1 LATSRSERSILA
13 EALKTGIHMPQDLPS
28 GTQDG
33 VRVITLDHPPLN
45 VLALQLRRRLA
56 DELHAALR
64 DEAVQAI
71 VLTGAGTAFCG
82 GGDIAEFDTP
92 DVLLEPAPGTLM
104 ALIEDGPKPV
114 VAALHGVALGGG
126 LELAMACHA
135 RVAQAQTAVGLPE
148 VQLGIVPGAGGTQ
161 RLPRLVGLELATDL
175 IVHGRKRTARQ
186 LAGSGLFDRV
196 TDEAPLPAAIELARQ
211 LAGNVA
217 ALRRT
222 GRLPV
227 QTADQLGNPQAF
239 LAFARGAVK
248 SRPELLGPQAC
259 LDCLEDAVTRP
270 FQEGLARELERFHRL
285 RATPQSEGLRHAF
298 LSERL
303 AAKISDLAPDV
314 KPRTVASTA
323 VIGGGTMGT
332 GIAMSLANAGLPV
345 TLVERDPAALDRA
358 LTTVRKTYE
367 DSQRRG
373 KLAAEEAA
381 RRIALVSG
389 ALSYDALRDTDLII
403 EAVFEDMAVKRQ
415 VFEQLDA
422 VAKPGAVL
430 ATNTSMLD
438 VDEIATFTRRPQD
451 VLGLHFFSPAHVMP
465 LLEVVRGAQTAPDVL
480 ATAMALARRL
490 SKTAVV
496 ARVCEGFIGNRML
509 TPYLVQ
515 AGLLVEEGALPQ
527 QVDRAIERWGMAMGP
542 FRMADMAGLDLG
554 AKIRAQ
560 YLERHPDVPY
570 SELNQILVDMDRPG
584 QKAGRGWYDHVPG
597 QRAPVPSAAVQ
608 QAIEAHSQRLGL
620 VRRRIGDDEI
630 VERLVLALVN
640 EGALLLEEGIAQR
653 ASDIDVVFI
662 AGYGF
667 PRWRGGPMFAAE
679 QRGFEDVVAA
689 MRRLATGGPAYQRRA
704 EAWRPAPLLTRL
716 AERRLG
722 WSSLS
727 DKSEESA
734 A

>member
-1 LATSRSERSILA
+1 
-13 EALKTGIHMPQDLPS
+13 MPDNFDNPHADL
-28 GTQDG
+28 DG
-33 VRVITLDHPPLN
+33 VRVIALAQPPLN
-45 VLALQLRRRLA
+45 VLSLAVRRRLA
-56 DELHAALR
+56 DDLHAALTDDTVR
-64 DEAVQAI
+64 AI

-82 GGDIAEFDTP
+82 GGDIAEFDTQ
-92 DVLLEPAPGTLM
+92 DVLLEPGPGTLM
-104 ALIEDGPKPV
+104 SLIEEGPKPV

-175 IVHGRKRTARQ
+175 IVHGRRRTARQ
-186 LAGSGLFDRV
+186 LADSGLFDRV

-211 LAGNVA
+211 LVDGAV

-222 GRLPV
+222 GHLPV
-227 QTADQLGNPQAF
+227 QMENAQAF

-248 SRPELLGPQAC
+248 ARPELLGPQAC

-285 RATPQSEGLRHAF
+285 RATPQSQGLRHAF
-298 LSERL
+298 QAERE
-303 AAKISDLAPDV
+303 AAKVRGLAPDV

-345 TLVERDPAALDRA
+345 TLVERDPAALERA
-358 LTTVRKTYE
+358 LATVRKTYE

-373 KLAAEEAA
+373 RLAADEAA
-381 RRIALVSG
+381 RRVALVSG
-389 ALSYDALRDTDLII
+389 ALTYDALREADLII

-451 VLGLHFFSPAHVMP
+451 VLGLHFFSPAHVMA
-465 LLEVVRGAQTAPDVL
+465 LVEVVRGAQTAPDVL
-480 ATAMALARRL
+480 ASAMALARRL
-490 SKTAVV
+490 AKTAVV
-496 ARVCEGFIGNRML
+496 SGVCEGFIGNRML
-509 TPYLVQ
+509 QPYLVQ
-515 AGLLVEEGALPQ
+515 ASLLLEEGALPQ

-542 FRMADMAGLDLG
+542 FRMCDMAGNDLG

-560 YLERHPDVPY
+560 VIERHPEVPY
-570 SELNQILVDMDRPG
+570 SELVQAIADMGRVG

-597 QRAPVPSAAVQ
+597 QRAPVPSQEVQ
-608 QAIEAHSQRLGL
+608 AMIEAHSRRLGL
-620 VRRRIGDDEI
+620 VRRRIDDEEI
-630 VERLVLALVN
+630 VERLLLALVN
-640 EGALLLEEGIAQR
+640 EGAHLLEEGIAQR
-653 ASDIDVVFI
+653 ASDIDVVFL

-679 QRGFEDVVAA
+679 QRGLEDVVAA
-689 MRRLATGGPAYQRRA
+689 MQRLGASGPAYQRRA
-704 EAWRPAPLLTRL
+704 QVWRPAPLLSRA
-716 AERRLG
+716 AECRLG
-722 WSSLS
+722 WSSLT
-727 DKSEESA
+727 EA
-734 A
+734 NPA